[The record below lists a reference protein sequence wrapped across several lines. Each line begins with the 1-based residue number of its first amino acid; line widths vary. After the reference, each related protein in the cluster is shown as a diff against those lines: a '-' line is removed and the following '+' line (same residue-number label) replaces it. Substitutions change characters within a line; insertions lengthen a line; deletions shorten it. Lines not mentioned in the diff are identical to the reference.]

1 MMNNIM
7 LDIETLGTVITQI
20 GAVYFNWTGET
31 GKTFLVNVNIKSC
44 LDKDLK
50 IRYKEL
56 KFWLEIKNKITWNKN
71 TIPLTK
77 AMAEL
82 TAFCS
87 INKKSCVWSHYYDL
101 EILDIA
107 CQKLGQK
114 LPFHY
119 SRWKDIRTL
128 VFLAGY
134 KREKG
139 DVDPK
144 THNALDDCLYQVKYC
159 CKAYSLLVGK
169 KIEANRNGSEKNFE

>member
-144 THNALDDCLYQVKYC
+144 THNALDDCFYQVAYC
-159 CKAYSLLVGK
+159 CKAYSLLVRK
-169 KIEANRNGSEKNFE
+169 KTKANRNGSEENFE